1 MASSEAG
8 YTAHDEASGW
18 SMLPHSLGVVLA
30 VGLASAQGFTV
41 TSQPVQGG
49 ATAPSAADVNG
60 DGAVDL
66 VVPTFGGVQI
76 YFGDGAGGFA
86 PTPSA
91 AVSALFCLSAAV
103 ADGDGDGRLDV
114 WLLDPFGLTFAPAD
128 GAGGFGPLRSLGP
141 ATGQFAIGDLDND
154 GDPDLVKAIAGTG
167 VVSMLNDGTANFGT
181 PVTIAAIPSAFA
193 AYSVRLGDIDV
204 DGDVDVVVSGIIGGF
219 YAVLGDGFGAFA
231 APIFVPTPG
240 ITGAPTLADF
250 DGDGA
255 VDFAFGTGG
264 STSPPPN
271 AAQVWRNDGTGGFQF
286 ASMVPVADVRNFT
299 AADMNGDGHVDLV
312 ANTANSIVVLTGDGA
327 CGFTAPAIAAVV
339 SGSVSRAALADIDH
353 DGRMDIL
360 ATALSSAVVMRNDTP
375 SPVGTAEFGFGTPA
389 CGGRIGIAGTV
400 RPAVGANDFR
410 VQCTNAPVSTVGLFA
425 MGTQVVGGWDPLG
438 LGLTFHLGV
447 ALPVAVAPSDP
458 SGAASAALPIPNAPW
473 LVGLTVHVQTFWVG
487 DPGLGNTCSTAA
499 YELASSRG
507 LTITV
512 QP

>member
-1 MASSEAG
+1 
-8 YTAHDEASGW
+8 
-18 SMLPHSLGVVLA
+18 MLPPSLGVVLSVA
-30 VGLASAQGFTV
+30 LYVGLASAQGFTV
-41 TSQPVQGG
+41 TSLPVQGG
-49 ATAPSAADVNG
+49 ATAPSTGDVNG

-66 VVPTFGGVQI
+66 VVPTLGGVQI

-91 AVSALFCLSAAV
+91 AVSALFCLSGAV

-114 WLLDPFGLTFAPAD
+114 WLLDFLGLGFAPAD

-154 GDPDLVKAIAGTG
+154 GDPDLVKIVGGTG
-167 VVSMLNDGTANFGT
+167 AVRMLNDSTGHFGT
-181 PVTIAAIPSAFA
+181 PLTIAAIPTGFA
-193 AYSVRLGDIDV
+193 AYYVRLGDIDV
-204 DGDVDVVVSGIIGGF
+204 DGDLDVVVGGLIQGF

-240 ITGAPTLADF
+240 VTGAPTLADF
-250 DGDGA
+250 DSDGA
-255 VDFAFGTGG
+255 VDIAFGRGV

-271 AAQVWRNDGTGGFQF
+271 PPQVWRNDGTGGFQF
-286 ASMVPVADVRNFT
+286 ASLVPVAGAGIFT
-299 AADMNGDGHVDLV
+299 ASDMNGDGHVDLI
-312 ANTANSIVVLTGDGA
+312 ANPANSVVLLTGDGA
-327 CGFTAPAIAAVV
+327 FGFVATATIA
-339 SGSVSRAALADIDH
+339 SGSVSLAAPADIDH
-353 DGRMDIL
+353 DGRMDLL
-360 ATALSSAVVMRNDTP
+360 ATTLGSAVVMRNDAP

-400 RPAVGANDFR
+400 RPAVGASDFR
-410 VQCTNAPVSTVGLFA
+410 VQCANAPVSTVGLFA
-425 MGTQVVGGWDPLG
+425 MGTKVPGGWDPLG

-447 ALPVAVAPSDP
+447 AVPVAVAPSDP
-458 SGAASAALPIPNAPW
+458 GGAASAPLPIPNVPW
-473 LVGLTVHVQTFWVG
+473 LVGLVVHVQTFWVG

-499 YELASSRG
+499 NELASSRG